1 MFTSANSVSKLDG
14 EKNSA
19 SDMSRKKYLKNFMP
33 EKNLVFVEKKCLE
46 KNFATPQSDHKPF
59 WL

>member
-19 SDMSRKKYLKNFMP
+19 SEMSRKKYLKKFMP
-33 EKNLVFVEKKCLE
+33 EKNLVFVEKK
-46 KNFATPQSDHKPF
+46 
-59 WL
+59 